1 MASDRQVLAAIGMK
15 TGGDCRYFELVQL
28 TCGDLKRKCFACVGK
43 HSLYFMRQDLNG
55 PLHDDADLYYS
66 LIGRIIQ
73 DENSD
78 QHCLLNLTEELPSW
92 ESDRLFI
99 KAENRNLFLQH
110 LRCSWQTDHMWR
122 LGRVV
127 VFPLSSYP
135 ITKERGFD
143 NYVLPYQGYHWT
155 KFQGYR
161 FMVPDRFS
169 DQANSIQ
176 DSETGEY
183 VDDKGVSLIVHVHEA
198 FSLEQLT
205 KIYRDNIRWVAA
217 DYKIQ
222 LCSEEGQFYVIKN
235 CMRDKRMNL
244 SADIAQWHQWELV
257 IRTKEATILCLVMRR
272 QYIPPTCST
281 AQDIAV
287 LLRCPEQEWSHS
299 DTRLLL
305 EAYLI
310 ADSLC
315 TDSPNVSVYRDVVQA
330 KLDALRFDED
340 GIEWAATH
348 LKLKTCWE
356 VEAVRFVK
364 SIWKLFCEDKV
375 EGYDASVLDLS
386 PQEIFV
392 DADED
397 AEWARLDCIDNF
409 QTFFQEM
416 LSRGEGLPLSGTQA
430 DALDEDAKLRIQH
443 HWHTRVARYFS
454 WAVDGGL
461 LGARFNLEMM
471 IEGLPA
477 LTEESYKKAYAA
489 FQFLLHLR
497 PRDMTKPFLE
507 VSLAMQMKDK
517 NLSQWMFNDRVM
529 LAILSTDFLKKQ
541 IGKGRDADFFRCLAN
556 LLEADCGVT
565 LKAYICR
572 IFMEMRAHP
581 ETKSNGDT
589 SADLIVVPAMLS
601 LLKSGGVF
609 LAIYASA
616 ALVNLS
622 SGNQAVKMVLMA
634 EGMAKTAVRNMQGK
648 DDDLS
653 YYTLMLLVNLTKEP
667 HNRSVIASAG
677 LIPLLYDILTS
688 SYSQVRPA
696 KKRQGSQGAALGSIA
711 KERLLTQT
719 CIVIGQF
726 CNDDRFREQF
736 IDMYP
741 HTVKCLLYIFS
752 LVRFGSALS
761 SKCMFALKQ
770 LCASRNDQK
779 HHIGS
784 HAIPHLLEGLADKD
798 IEKPTE
804 CIYQSLLLLNML
816 SGLFANCELMYSEG
830 LITILEE
837 LGELPAARRSDGF
850 YSRVGHLMQS
860 MSEIAAATEK

>member
-315 TDSPNVSVYRDVVQA
+315 TDSPDVSVYRDVVEA

-471 IEGLPA
+471 IEG
-477 LTEESYKKAYAA
+477 SG
-489 FQFLLHLR
+489 F
-497 PRDMTKPFLE
+497 
-507 VSLAMQMKDK
+507 
-517 NLSQWMFNDRVM
+517 
-529 LAILSTDFLKKQ
+529 
-541 IGKGRDADFFRCLAN
+541 
-556 LLEADCGVT
+556 GV
-565 LKAYICR
+565 
-572 IFMEMRAHP
+572 EH
-581 ETKSNGDT
+581 G
-589 SADLIVVPAMLS
+589 
-601 LLKSGGVF
+601 
-609 LAIYASA
+609 
-616 ALVNLS
+616 
-622 SGNQAVKMVLMA
+622 
-634 EGMAKTAVRNMQGK
+634 
-648 DDDLS
+648 
-653 YYTLMLLVNLTKEP
+653 
-667 HNRSVIASAG
+667 
-677 LIPLLYDILTS
+677 
-688 SYSQVRPA
+688 
-696 KKRQGSQGAALGSIA
+696 
-711 KERLLTQT
+711 
-719 CIVIGQF
+719 
-726 CNDDRFREQF
+726 
-736 IDMYP
+736 
-741 HTVKCLLYIFS
+741 
-752 LVRFGSALS
+752 
-761 SKCMFALKQ
+761 
-770 LCASRNDQK
+770 
-779 HHIGS
+779 
-784 HAIPHLLEGLADKD
+784 
-798 IEKPTE
+798 
-804 CIYQSLLLLNML
+804 
-816 SGLFANCELMYSEG
+816 
-830 LITILEE
+830 
-837 LGELPAARRSDGF
+837 
-850 YSRVGHLMQS
+850 
-860 MSEIAAATEK
+860 